1 MPPGM
6 DHSDALWDKSPSE
19 KCTLM
24 LRRRASW
31 CLLWGFSPNRPQ
43 GQQSTTRSHQ
53 PPIQPLIFINQS
65 DQCCLPTYPPQQ
77 TKSTHPTNISS
88 QLPLTPQST
97 SVLCIWEPIQIH
109 SILKASF
116 QLRFIHS
123 FHFLSHQLYPRL
135 SSSFLCFCFPAKKC
149 SFAILPSWQTL
160 STNIFSQPHFD
171 PLAPAAI

>member
-1 MPPGM
+1 MRTHLKSGSKNCYKAVFDFQFCPQGM

-31 CLLWGFSPNRPQ
+31 CLLCGFSPNPV
-43 GQQSTTRSHQ
+43 QQSTTRSHQ
-53 PPIQPLIFINQS
+53 PAIQPLLFINQS

-97 SVLCIWEPIQIH
+97 SVLCIQEPIQIP
-109 SILKASF
+109 SF
-116 QLRFIHS
+116 IS
-123 FHFLSHQLYPRL
+123 LSLTSTL
-135 SSSFLCFCFPAKKC
+135 SSFVFQFFMLLFSSQEMFFCYFAFL
-149 SFAILPSWQTL
+149 
-160 STNIFSQPHFD
+160 TNTIN
-171 PLAPAAI
+171 